1 LKKAL
6 AILICLLFFS
16 GMVSAQYY
24 LRGEIHNEK
33 GTSLANVKILLFS
46 KGNYPFFSGA
56 YGSFGLPSSLS
67 VDTISLF
74 LDGYEPLKKAVKT
87 SDYQNLVMKMQ
98 ASTASI
104 SRPKLASF
112 TKNLMQKESKF
123 SFSANESYSNLIE
136 NDYIE
141 TNKYPETGFALNID
155 RASYSNIRRFI
166 NNESRVPSDAVRIDE
181 MLNYFSFNDNSNT
194 TKQFICNTQLT
205 SCPWNVKNQLLFVNL
220 LAPKVNVDKVPPS
233 NFVFLI
239 DVSGSMD
246 RPTRLPLL
254 QAGFKMLVDNLRSID
269 TVSIITYGGGVEQLL
284 PATNGSDKAKIKA
297 AIDSLYA
304 SGDTPGQDAIQ
315 TAYAAAKR
323 SFIINGNNRVIL
335 ATDGDFNVGQHTE
348 PELEE
353 LIIGYRNSGIYL
365 TCIGVGM
372 GNYKDSKLEA
382 LAKKGNGNFAYI
394 DNINEAQ
401 KIFVTEFTK
410 TLYAVANDA
419 FISVKFNDEFV
430 KEYRLIGF
438 DNKKDAVS
446 DTTSELEGG
455 EVGSGHSLM
464 AVFEI
469 IPTEKNNLDT
479 LRTDR
484 VDILAT
490 MRLQYKLPNNDKYQ
504 YQNFDAPKNFI
515 TYSKASNNLRF
526 ATSVIMFGSMLK
538 QSKFCQ
544 PYSWDEVIK
553 LTTDCIEPTKPIHA
567 EFMQL
572 LKKAK
577 KIYAGDDKKKK
588 HRKKNDN

>member
-1 LKKAL
+1 MA
-6 AILICLLFFS
+6 
-16 GMVSAQYY
+16 SAQYY

-33 GTSLANVKILLFS
+33 GSALPNVKILLFS
-46 KGNYPFFSGA
+46 KGKYPFFSGS
-56 YGSFGLPSSLS
+56 YGTFGLPSSLA
-67 VDTISLF
+67 VDTITLL
-74 LDGYEPLKKAVKT
+74 LDGYETLKKAVKT
-87 SDYQNLVMKMQ
+87 NDYQTLVMKMQ
-98 ASTASI
+98 ASTSSI
-104 SRPKLASF
+104 QRPKLASL
-112 TKNLMQKESKF
+112 TKDLMKKETKF
-123 SFSANESYSNLIE
+123 SFTADESYSNLVE
-136 NDYIE
+136 NDYVE
-141 TNKYPETGFALNID
+141 TNRYPETGFALNID

-166 NNESRVPSDAVRIDE
+166 NNESRVPRDAVRIDE
-181 MLNYFSFNDNSNT
+181 MLNYFSFIENT
-194 TKQFICNTQLT
+194 NTSKSFTCNTQLT
-205 SCPWNVKNQLLFVNL
+205 SCPWNTKNELLFLNL
-220 LAPKVNVDKVPPS
+220 LAPKVNVDKVPAS

-246 RPTRLPLL
+246 KPTRLPLL
-254 QAGFKMLVDNLRSID
+254 QAGFKMLVDNLRSVD

-284 PATNGSDKAKIKA
+284 AATGGNDKAKIKA

-315 TAYAAAKR
+315 TAYKAAKR

-353 LIIGYRNSGIYL
+353 LIVGYRNSGIYL
-365 TCIGVGM
+365 TCLGVGM

-401 KIFVTEFTK
+401 KILVTEFTK

-419 FISVKFNDEFV
+419 FISLRFNPEFV

-469 IPTEKNNLDT
+469 IPTEKNLTEIASSSNEN
-479 LRTDR
+479 
-484 VDILAT
+484 IIAS
-490 MRLQYKLPNNDKYQ
+490 MKLQYKLPNQVKYQ
-504 YQNFDAPKNFI
+504 HQSFNAPLN
-515 TYSKASNNLRF
+515 YVSYLKADSSLRF
-526 ATSVIMFGSMLK
+526 ASSVIMFGSMLK

-553 LTTDCIEPTKPIHA
+553 LTASSILPTKPIHI

-572 LKKAK
+572 LQKAK
-577 KIYAGDDKKKK
+577 KIYVGDDKKKK
-588 HRKKNDN
+588 SRKRNKD